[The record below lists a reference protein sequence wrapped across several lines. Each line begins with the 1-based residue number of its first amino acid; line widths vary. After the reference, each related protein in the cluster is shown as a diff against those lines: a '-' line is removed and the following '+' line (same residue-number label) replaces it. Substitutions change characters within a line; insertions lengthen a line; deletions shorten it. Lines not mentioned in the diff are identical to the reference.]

1 MIRRPPRSTLFP
13 YTTLF
18 RSPNFCTHCDQ
29 GDAGTG
35 TENLQHGYR
44 SMRWDSDRQRR
55 WMGRTG
61 LPSLAILTRWVGEW
75 KIMKLLPLLLSRA
88 LVKKSP
94 IYLFPPMTRLVN
106 SLLCH
111 EAS

>member
-29 GDAGTG
+29 GDAGSA

-44 SMRWDSDRQRR
+44 SMRWDSGRQRR
-55 WMGRTG
+55 WMGRPE
-61 LPSLAILTRWVGEW
+61 LPSLAILTRWDGEW
-75 KIMKLLPLLLSRA
+75 KTMKRLPHSSSRA

-94 IYLFPPMTRLVN
+94 IYLFPPTARLGN
-106 SLLCH
+106 SLACH
-111 EAS
+111 EAT